1 MANVTPIVEKRK
13 FTRIPFQAAVHIVSV
28 EGNWQSELIDVSLQG
43 VLVTTPEKWHAEI
56 DDHYLIELQIEDS
69 DISIRMEA
77 AVAHINDNSLG
88 FQCKHIDLD
97 SITHLRRLV
106 ELNIGDSSILS
117 RELSALGS

>member
-1 MANVTPIVEKRK
+1 MAKIIPIVEKRK
-13 FTRIPFQAAVHIVSV
+13 FTRIPFQAKVHIVSAD
-28 EGNWQSELIDVSLQG
+28 GNWHGELIDVSLQG
-43 VLVTTPEKWHAEI
+43 VLVTTPEKWVAKI
-56 DDHYLIELQIEDS
+56 DDHFLIELLIEGS

-77 AVAHINDNSLG
+77 AVAHIEDDYIG